1 VEIHPH
7 LVLLEMVVA
16 VVVVQLLVNP
26 QIMIEDYLEEMVAV
40 PVDLLLAI
48 VLVAE
53 KVTLLVQELHFHMQ
67 VDQKVVPVILDTM
80 VAVVVVPVNQVAQV
94 AHGQQQKVLVAMDI
108 MDLSH
113 FMLVMVEQVVLGMD
127 GLIL

>member
-1 VEIHPH
+1 VP
-7 LVLLEMVVA
+7 LEKVVV